1 MIKLDDICFAYDST
15 PVLKHFSTEIADGE
29 FVVIKGDNGCGKST
43 LLNII
48 NALEFAEIG
57 TYTFDGT
64 VIDKKAV
71 KNEQFAKAF
80 HQKIGYVFQ
89 NTDAQLFCSSVYDE
103 IAFAPRQMQL
113 DEAEIVKRVD
123 DMLKLT
129 GTEHLKERAPF
140 HLSMGEK
147 KKVAVASVL
156 AMNPQVLILDEPMNF
171 LDKKSRQWLVEFL
184 NQMHSVGKTI
194 IIVSHT
200 DDFDKMADK
209 VINLKRLVSR
219 LSG

>member
-64 VIDKKAV
+64 VIDKKAM
-71 KNEQFAKAF
+71 KNEQFAKTF

-113 DEAEIVKRVD
+113 DEAEIAKRVD

-171 LDKKSRQWLVEFL
+171 LDKKSREWLVDFL

-209 VINLKRLVSR
+209 VINL
-219 LSG
+219 

>member
-57 TYTFDGT
+57 TYTFDGV

-113 DEAEIVKRVD
+113 DEAEIVKRVE

-200 DDFDKMADK
+200 DDFDKMADR
-209 VINLKRLVSR
+209 IIEL
-219 LSG
+219 

>member
-15 PVLKHFSTEIADGE
+15 PVLKHFSTEVANGE

-64 VIDKKAV
+64 VIDKKAM
-71 KNEQFAKAF
+71 KKEQFAKAF

-113 DEAEIVKRVD
+113 DEAEVAKRVD

-156 AMNPQVLILDEPMNF
+156 AMNPQVLILDETMNF
-171 LDKKSRQWLVEFL
+171 LDKKSREWLVKFL
-184 NQMHSVGKTI
+184 NQMHSVGRTI

-209 VINLKRLVSR
+209 VINL
-219 LSG
+219 

>member
-113 DEAEIVKRVD
+113 DEAEIAKRVD

-171 LDKKSRQWLVEFL
+171 LDKKSREWLIEFL

-209 VINLKRLVSR
+209 VINL
-219 LSG
+219 

>member
-64 VIDKKAV
+64 VIDKKAM

-113 DEAEIVKRVD
+113 DEAEIAKRVD

-156 AMNPQVLILDEPMNF
+156 TMNPQVLILDEPMNF
-171 LDKKSRQWLVEFL
+171 LDKKSRQWLVDFL

-200 DDFDKMADK
+200 DDFDKMANR
-209 VINLKRLVSR
+209 IIEL
-219 LSG
+219 

>member
-113 DEAEIVKRVD
+113 DEAEIAKRVD

-171 LDKKSRQWLVEFL
+171 LDKKSREWLVEFL
-184 NQMHSVGKTI
+184 NQMHAVGKTI

-200 DDFDKMADK
+200 DDFDKMADR
-209 VINLKRLVSR
+209 IIEL
-219 LSG
+219 

>member
-29 FVVIKGDNGCGKST
+29 FVVIKGENGCGKST

-64 VIDKKAV
+64 VIDKKAM

-113 DEAEIVKRVD
+113 DEAEVAKRVE

-171 LDKKSRQWLVEFL
+171 LDKKSRLWLVEFL

-209 VINLKRLVSR
+209 VINL
-219 LSG
+219 

>member
-1 MIKLDDICFAYDST
+1 MIKLDDICFAYDIT
-15 PVLKHFSTEIADGE
+15 PVLKHFGTEIADGE

-71 KNEQFAKAF
+71 KNEQFAKNF

-113 DEAEIVKRVD
+113 DEAEIAKRVD

-156 AMNPQVLILDEPMNF
+156 AMNPQVLVLDEPMNF
-171 LDKKSRQWLVEFL
+171 LDKKSREWLVEFL
-184 NQMHSVGKTI
+184 NQMHAVGKTI

-209 VINLKRLVSR
+209 IIEL
-219 LSG
+219 

>member
-15 PVLKHFSTEIADGE
+15 PVLKHFSTEIADSE

-113 DEAEIVKRVD
+113 DEAEIAKRVD

-171 LDKKSRQWLVEFL
+171 LDKKSREWLVEFL

-200 DDFDKMADK
+200 DDFDKMADR
-209 VINLKRLVSR
+209 IIEL
-219 LSG
+219 

>member
-15 PVLKHFSTEIADGE
+15 PVLKHFSTEVADGE

-64 VIDKKAV
+64 VIDKKAM

-113 DEAEIVKRVD
+113 DEAEIAKRVD

-171 LDKKSRQWLVEFL
+171 LDKKSREWLVEFL

-200 DDFDKMADK
+200 DDFDKMADR
-209 VINLKRLVSR
+209 IIEL
-219 LSG
+219 

>member
-64 VIDKKAV
+64 VIDKKVV

-113 DEAEIVKRVD
+113 DEAEIAKRVD

-156 AMNPQVLILDEPMNF
+156 AMNPQMLILDEPMNF
-171 LDKKSRQWLVEFL
+171 LDKKSREWLVEFL

-200 DDFDKMADK
+200 DDFDKMADR
-209 VINLKRLVSR
+209 IIEL
-219 LSG
+219 

>member
-1 MIKLDDICFAYDST
+1 MIKLDDICFAYDIT

-113 DEAEIVKRVD
+113 DEAEVAKRVD

-171 LDKKSRQWLVEFL
+171 LDKKSRLWLVEFL

-209 VINLKRLVSR
+209 VINL
-219 LSG
+219 

>member
-113 DEAEIVKRVD
+113 DEAEIAKRVD

-156 AMNPQVLILDEPMNF
+156 AMNPQVLVLDEPMNF
-171 LDKKSRQWLVEFL
+171 LDKKSREWLVEFL

-209 VINLKRLVSR
+209 VINL
-219 LSG
+219 

>member
-15 PVLKHFSTEIADGE
+15 PVLKHFSTEVADGE

-64 VIDKKAV
+64 VIDKKAM

-113 DEAEIVKRVD
+113 DEAEVAKRVD

-129 GTEHLKERAPF
+129 GTEQLKERAPF

-171 LDKKSRQWLVEFL
+171 LDKKSREWLVEFL

-200 DDFDKMADK
+200 DDFDKMADR
-209 VINLKRLVSR
+209 IIEL
-219 LSG
+219 

>member
-15 PVLKHFSTEIADGE
+15 PVLKHFSTEVANGE

-64 VIDKKAV
+64 VIDKKAM

-113 DEAEIVKRVD
+113 NEAEVAKRVD

-171 LDKKSRQWLVEFL
+171 LDKKSREWLVEFL

-200 DDFDKMADK
+200 DDFDKMADR
-209 VINLKRLVSR
+209 IIEL
-219 LSG
+219 

>member
-15 PVLKHFSTEIADGE
+15 PVLKHFGTEVADGE

-64 VIDKKAV
+64 VIDKKAM

-113 DEAEIVKRVD
+113 NEAEVAKRVD

-171 LDKKSRQWLVEFL
+171 LDKKSREWLVDFL

-209 VINLKRLVSR
+209 VINL
-219 LSG
+219 

>member
-15 PVLKHFSTEIADGE
+15 PVLKHFGTEVADGE

-64 VIDKKAV
+64 VIDKKAM

-113 DEAEIVKRVD
+113 DEAEVAKRVD

-171 LDKKSRQWLVEFL
+171 LDKKSREWLVEFL
-184 NQMHSVGKTI
+184 NQMHTVGKTI

-200 DDFDKMADK
+200 DDFDKMADR
-209 VINLKRLVSR
+209 IIEL
-219 LSG
+219 

>member
-15 PVLKHFSTEIADGE
+15 PVLKHFSTEVADGE

-64 VIDKKAV
+64 VIDKKAM

-113 DEAEIVKRVD
+113 NEAEVAKRVD

-171 LDKKSRQWLVEFL
+171 LDKKSREWLVEFL

-200 DDFDKMADK
+200 DDFDKMADR
-209 VINLKRLVSR
+209 IIEL
-219 LSG
+219 

>member
-15 PVLKHFSTEIADGE
+15 PVLKHFGTEVANGE

-71 KNEQFAKAF
+71 KNEQFAKTF

-113 DEAEIVKRVD
+113 DEAEIAKRVD

-171 LDKKSRQWLVEFL
+171 LDKKSREWLVEFL

-200 DDFDKMADK
+200 DDFDKMADR
-209 VINLKRLVSR
+209 IIEL
-219 LSG
+219 

>member
-15 PVLKHFSTEIADGE
+15 PVLKHFGTEVADGE

-64 VIDKKAV
+64 VIDKKAM

-113 DEAEIVKRVD
+113 DEAEVAKRVD

-171 LDKKSRQWLVEFL
+171 LDKKSREWLVEFL

-200 DDFDKMADK
+200 DDFDKMADR
-209 VINLKRLVSR
+209 IIEL
-219 LSG
+219 

>member
-15 PVLKHFSTEIADGE
+15 PVLKHFSTEVADGE

-64 VIDKKAV
+64 VIDKKAM
-71 KNEQFAKAF
+71 KNEQFEKAF

-113 DEAEIVKRVD
+113 DEAEVAKRVD

-171 LDKKSRQWLVEFL
+171 LDKKSREWLVEFL

-200 DDFDKMADK
+200 DDFDKMADR
-209 VINLKRLVSR
+209 IIEL
-219 LSG
+219 

>member
-15 PVLKHFSTEIADGE
+15 PVLKHFSTEVADGE

-64 VIDKKAV
+64 VIDKKAM

-113 DEAEIVKRVD
+113 DEAEVANRVD

-171 LDKKSRQWLVEFL
+171 LDKKSREWLVEFL

-209 VINLKRLVSR
+209 VINL
-219 LSG
+219 

>member
-29 FVVIKGDNGCGKST
+29 FVIIKGDNGCGKST

-64 VIDKKAV
+64 VIDKKAM

-113 DEAEIVKRVD
+113 DEAEIAKRVD
-123 DMLKLT
+123 DMMKLT

-171 LDKKSRQWLVEFL
+171 LDKKSRQWLVDFL

-200 DDFDKMADK
+200 DDFDKMADR
-209 VINLKRLVSR
+209 IIEI
-219 LSG
+219 

>member
-64 VIDKKAV
+64 VIDKKAM
-71 KNEQFAKAF
+71 KKEQFAKAF

-113 DEAEIVKRVD
+113 DEAEVAKRVE

-171 LDKKSRQWLVEFL
+171 LDKKSREWLVEFL

-200 DDFDKMADK
+200 DDFDKMADR
-209 VINLKRLVSR
+209 IIEL
-219 LSG
+219 

>member
-15 PVLKHFSTEIADGE
+15 PVLKHFGTEVADGE

-57 TYTFDGT
+57 TYTFDGI
-64 VIDKKAV
+64 VIDKKAM

-113 DEAEIVKRVD
+113 DEAEVAKRVD

-171 LDKKSRQWLVEFL
+171 LDKKSREWLVEFL

-209 VINLKRLVSR
+209 VINL
-219 LSG
+219 

>member
-15 PVLKHFSTEIADGE
+15 PVLKHFGTEVADGE

-64 VIDKKAV
+64 VIDKKAM

-113 DEAEIVKRVD
+113 EEAEVAKRVD
-123 DMLKLT
+123 DMMKLT

-171 LDKKSRQWLVEFL
+171 LDKKSREWLVEFL

-200 DDFDKMADK
+200 DDFDKMADR
-209 VINLKRLVSR
+209 IIEL
-219 LSG
+219 

>member
-15 PVLKHFSTEIADGE
+15 PVLKHFSTEVANGE

-64 VIDKKAV
+64 VIDKKAM
-71 KNEQFAKAF
+71 KNELFAKAF

-113 DEAEIVKRVD
+113 DEAEVAKRVD

-171 LDKKSRQWLVEFL
+171 LDKKSREWLVEFL

-200 DDFDKMADK
+200 DDFDKMADR
-209 VINLKRLVSR
+209 IIEL
-219 LSG
+219 

>member
-48 NALEFAEIG
+48 NALEFAELG
-57 TYTFDGT
+57 TYTFDGI

-113 DEAEIVKRVD
+113 DEAEIAKRVD

-200 DDFDKMADK
+200 DDFDKMADR
-209 VINLKRLVSR
+209 IIEL
-219 LSG
+219 

>member
-15 PVLKHFSTEIADGE
+15 PVLKHFSTEVADGE

-64 VIDKKAV
+64 VIDKKAM

-113 DEAEIVKRVD
+113 DEAEIAKRVD

-171 LDKKSRQWLVEFL
+171 LDKKSREWLVKFL

-200 DDFDKMADK
+200 DDFDKMADR
-209 VINLKRLVSR
+209 IIEL
-219 LSG
+219 

>member
-15 PVLKHFSTEIADGE
+15 PVLKHFSTEVADGE

-64 VIDKKAV
+64 VIDKKAM
-71 KNEQFAKAF
+71 KNEQFEKAF

-113 DEAEIVKRVD
+113 DEAEVAKRVD

-171 LDKKSRQWLVEFL
+171 LDKKSREWLVEFL

-209 VINLKRLVSR
+209 VINL
-219 LSG
+219 

>member
-64 VIDKKAV
+64 VIDKKAM

-113 DEAEIVKRVD
+113 DETEIAKRVD

-171 LDKKSRQWLVEFL
+171 LDKKSREWLVEFL

-194 IIVSHT
+194 IIVSHA
-200 DDFDKMADK
+200 DDFDKMADR
-209 VINLKRLVSR
+209 IIEL
-219 LSG
+219 

>member
-71 KNEQFAKAF
+71 RNEQFAKAF

-113 DEAEIVKRVD
+113 DEAEIAKRVD

-171 LDKKSRQWLVEFL
+171 LDKKSREWLVDFL
-184 NQMHSVGKTI
+184 NQMHAVGKTI

-200 DDFDKMADK
+200 DDFDKMADR
-209 VINLKRLVSR
+209 IIEL
-219 LSG
+219 

>member
-113 DEAEIVKRVD
+113 DEAEIAKRVD

-129 GTEHLKERAPF
+129 DTEHLKERAPF

-171 LDKKSRQWLVEFL
+171 LDKKSREWLVEFL

-209 VINLKRLVSR
+209 VINL
-219 LSG
+219 

>member
-64 VIDKKAV
+64 VIDKKAM

-113 DEAEIVKRVD
+113 DEAEVAKRVD

-171 LDKKSRQWLVEFL
+171 LDKKSREWLVEFL
-184 NQMHSVGKTI
+184 NQMHTVGKTI

-200 DDFDKMADK
+200 DDFDKMADR
-209 VINLKRLVSR
+209 IIEL
-219 LSG
+219 

>member
-15 PVLKHFSTEIADGE
+15 PVLKHFSTEVANGE

-57 TYTFDGT
+57 NYTFDGT
-64 VIDKKAV
+64 VIDKKAM

-113 DEAEIVKRVD
+113 DEAEVAKRVD

-171 LDKKSRQWLVEFL
+171 LDKKSREWLVEFL

-200 DDFDKMADK
+200 DDFDKMADR
-209 VINLKRLVSR
+209 IIEL
-219 LSG
+219 

>member
-1 MIKLDDICFAYDST
+1 MIKLDNICFAYDST

-64 VIDKKAV
+64 LIDKKAM

-113 DEAEIVKRVD
+113 DEAEIAKRVE

-209 VINLKRLVSR
+209 IIEL
-219 LSG
+219 

>member
-15 PVLKHFSTEIADGE
+15 PVLKHFSTEVANGE

-64 VIDKKAV
+64 VIDKKAM

-113 DEAEIVKRVD
+113 DEAEIAKRVD

-156 AMNPQVLILDEPMNF
+156 SMNPQVLILDEPMNF
-171 LDKKSRQWLVEFL
+171 LDKKSRQWLVDFL

-209 VINLKRLVSR
+209 VINL
-219 LSG
+219 

>member
-57 TYTFDGT
+57 TYTFDGA
-64 VIDKKAV
+64 VIDKKAM

-113 DEAEIVKRVD
+113 DEAEIAKRVD

-200 DDFDKMADK
+200 DDFDKMADR
-209 VINLKRLVSR
+209 IIEL
-219 LSG
+219 

>member
-64 VIDKKAV
+64 VIDKKAM

-113 DEAEIVKRVD
+113 DEAEVAKRVE

-171 LDKKSRQWLVEFL
+171 LDKKSRQWLVEFI

-209 VINLKRLVSR
+209 VINL
-219 LSG
+219 